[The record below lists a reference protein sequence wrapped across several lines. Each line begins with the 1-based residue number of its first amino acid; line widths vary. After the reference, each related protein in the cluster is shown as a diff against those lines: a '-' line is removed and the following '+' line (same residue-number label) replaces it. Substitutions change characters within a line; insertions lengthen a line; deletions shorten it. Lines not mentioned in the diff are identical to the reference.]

1 VYSIMRTIYF
11 PVGEFIINYVPYR
24 STLLVN
30 DVAYICSYPDDIY
43 YHYLDACYH
52 CCNLVSS

>member
-43 YHYLDACYH
+43 YHYLDAST
-52 CCNLVSS
+52 NVVT